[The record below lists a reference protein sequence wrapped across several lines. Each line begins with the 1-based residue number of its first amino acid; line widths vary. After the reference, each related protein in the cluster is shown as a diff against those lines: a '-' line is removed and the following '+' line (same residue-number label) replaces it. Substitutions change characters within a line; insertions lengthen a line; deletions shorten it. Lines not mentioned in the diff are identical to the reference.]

1 MLRTKLRFD
10 GAPQAFL
17 LHSPTGREQAML
29 QDLKKGLLKNGG
41 KSRGQDGVKERRAE
55 PRYNIAAMAEA
66 IEIKSNTRLSG
77 RISDFGVGGCY
88 FEVMSPFGVG
98 SDVQLRIT
106 RNEQTLTAN
115 GRVLYSTGGMGMGLV
130 FTRVEP
136 EQRSLLLKW
145 VSELSGKQM
154 PTTSQPETNSE
165 TSQSPPAS
173 PAFAYT
179 HEVEHQAASAA
190 EASGSHDEQRNVLNE
205 LIISLMRKRV
215 LTDSEGKE
223 LLRKLMS

>member
-1 MLRTKLRFD
+1 
-10 GAPQAFL
+10 
-17 LHSPTGREQAML
+17 ML
-29 QDLKKGLLKNGG
+29 QDLKKGLLKSDG
-41 KSRGQDGVKERRAE
+41 KSRGQDGAKERRAE
-55 PRYNIAAMAEA
+55 PRYSIAAMAEA
-66 IEIKSNTRLSG
+66 IEIKSNTRVSG
-77 RISDFGVGGCY
+77 RISDFGAGGCY

-145 VSELSGKQM
+145 VSELSGKQTP
-154 PTTSQPETNSE
+154 PTAQPGASVET
-165 TSQSPPAS
+165 PPS
-173 PAFAYT
+173 PAVSSTFEYS
-179 HEVEHQAASAA
+179 HEVEHEAPSAA
-190 EASGSHDEQRNVLNE
+190 ETSGSNDEPRNVLNE